1 LAEPRPG
8 LAVFSCGPARFTNAV
23 EKAMAHWP
31 QSSLHLERFEP
42 KPIVARPN
50 EPFTVRA
57 ARSGVNVEVPA
68 DMTMLKALDAAG
80 VAVPPSSCLGGGVC
94 GSCALRVIEG
104 TPEHR
109 DSLTTDSDSTTIYPC
124 VSRSLSSR
132 LSVEL

>member
-1 LAEPRPG
+1 
-8 LAVFSCGPARFTNAV
+8 
-23 EKAMAHWP
+23 
-31 QSSLHLERFEP
+31 
-42 KPIVARPN
+42 
-50 EPFTVRA
+50 
-57 ARSGVNVEVPA
+57 
-68 DMTMLKALDAAG
+68 MTMLKALDAAG
-80 VAVPPSSCLGGGVC
+80 VAVPPSSCLRGVC